1 MFVGMQAVRVKYRD
15 RQKYICHE
23 GQLTFESF
31 LECVSKKFEI
41 PTLDLKVYDDLNTEV
56 DEDAFAFLV
65 MKPDLGVLE
74 VRLPKGSDF
83 EDSVSPSTSHPL
95 CTSNSS
101 FDEGD
106 SDDTIILQSTPVQRN
121 RADLTHLAQ
130 LIENILRKKPGGE
143 MILTEYGRTKS
154 LTDSRRRDMVKILV
168 AHMASEHGTSPSKR
182 VKEDYA
188 KGITALF
195 PYLADPQGTLG
206 YEQYYNPVDGS
217 GFLPWRVKT
226 LQKEASEGQKKR
238 SPQLLTGGPDS
249 GERTPFCKENQ
260 LATETQCCEAIA
272 LMKHTTDETII
283 REKMKQ
289 TFTHRQAMVNDPVKS
304 SEIFTTFPR
313 FLDIKGMIEQDFSLM
328 FGDDISARFLEKW
341 PTHYR
346 QKVLEQSRG
355 LTQTSDLEDLLHNA
369 ESTTEE
375 LEDGWDSEMSSI
387 LLLIHLMPPSP
398 HGRNKRPGKLS
409 ARQAI
414 DHLVKFIKTGTS
426 VEGHLDSITESRQPY
441 LLAVGTQR
449 SAIQKYFIVIDK
461 HAIPCRSP
469 DALASFDELFKA
481 HFIFATS
488 YNRDLANVYHF
499 LQTAVY
505 QIDAATTKVNPRVKE
520 MRARMLHGF

>member
-1 MFVGMQAVRVKYRD
+1 MQAVRVKYQD
-15 RQKYICHE
+15 RQKYICYE
-23 GQLTFESF
+23 GQLTFKSF

-74 VRLPKGSDF
+74 VCLPKASDF
-83 EDSVSPSTSHPL
+83 GDSVSPSTSH
-95 CTSNSS
+95 SIASSSSSS
-101 FDEGD
+101 FLSSGAENEGE
-106 SDDTIILQSTPVQRN
+106 SDDTTILQPSPAQRN
-121 RADLTHLAQ
+121 RDDLARLAQ
-130 LIENILRKKPGGE
+130 IIEKILREKPGGE
-143 MILTEYGRTKS
+143 RILTEYA
-154 LTDSRRRDMVKILV
+154 DSRRRDMVKILV
-168 AHMASEHGTSPSKR
+168 AHMASEHGTSPSRR

-217 GFLPWRVKT
+217 GFLAWRVKT

-238 SPQLLTGGPDS
+238 NRQPMTGGPDS
-249 GERTPFCKENQ
+249 GDRTPFSEENQ
-260 LATETQCCEAIA
+260 LTTETQCCEAIA
-272 LMKHTTDETII
+272 LMQHTTDEAII
-283 REKMKQ
+283 KEKMKQ
-289 TFTHRQAMVNDPVKS
+289 TFTHRQTMVHDPVKS
-304 SEIFTTFPR
+304 SEVFTTFPR
-313 FLDIKGMIEQDFSLM
+313 FLDITGMIEQDFSLM
-328 FGDDISARFLEKW
+328 FGDDISAKFLEKW

-449 SAIQKYFIVIDK
+449 STIHKYFIVIDK

-469 DALASFDELFKA
+469 DSLASFDELFKA
-481 HFIFATS
+481 HFVFATS

-505 QIDAATTKVNPRVKE
+505 QIDASTTKVNPRVKE
-520 MRARMLHGF
+520 MRARMLN

>member
-1 MFVGMQAVRVKYRD
+1 
-15 RQKYICHE
+15 
-23 GQLTFESF
+23 
-31 LECVSKKFEI
+31 
-41 PTLDLKVYDDLNTEV
+41 
-56 DEDAFAFLV
+56 

-74 VRLPKGSDF
+74 VCLPKDSDF
-83 EDSVSPSTSHPL
+83 EESVSPSTSHSVAS
-95 CTSNSS
+95 SNSS
-101 FDEGD
+101 FLSCSAENEGD
-106 SDDTIILQSTPVQRN
+106 SDDTIILQPSPGQRN
-121 RADLTHLAQ
+121 RDDLTRLAR
-130 LIENILRKKPGGE
+130 ILREKPGGE
-143 MILTEYGRTKS
+143 RILTEYARKKS

-168 AHMASEHGTSPSKR
+168 AHMASEHGTSPSRR

-206 YEQYYNPVDGS
+206 YEHYYNPVDGG
-217 GFLPWRVKT
+217 GFLAWRVKT

-238 SPQLLTGGPDS
+238 NPQPLTGGPDS
-249 GERTPFCKENQ
+249 GDRTPFSKENR
-260 LATETQCCEAIA
+260 LTTETQCCEAIA
-272 LMKHTTDETII
+272 LMKHTTDEAII
-283 REKMKQ
+283 KEKMKQ
-289 TFTHRQAMVNDPVKS
+289 TFIHRQEMVPDPVKS

-313 FLDIKGMIEQDFSLM
+313 FLDVKGMIVQDFSLM
-328 FGDDISARFLEKW
+328 FGDDISAKFLEKW

-346 QKVLEQSRG
+346 QKVLEQTCG

-398 HGRNKRPGKLS
+398 HGRNKRPEKLS

-426 VEGHLDSITESRQPY
+426 IEGHLDSITESCQPY
-441 LLAVGTQR
+441 LLAVGTKR
-449 SAIQKYFIVIDK
+449 SATHKYFIVIDK
-461 HAIPCRSP
+461 HAIPCQSP
-469 DALASFDELFKA
+469 DSLASFDKLFKA
-481 HFIFATS
+481 HFVFATS

-505 QIDAATTKVNPRVKE
+505 QIDTATTKVNPRFKE
-520 MRARMLHGF
+520 MRVRMLH

>member
-143 MILTEYGRTKS
+143 RILTEYGRTKS

-272 LMKHTTDETII
+272 LMKHTADETII

-289 TFTHRQAMVNDPVKS
+289 TFTHRQAM
-304 SEIFTTFPR
+304 
-313 FLDIKGMIEQDFSLM
+313 
-328 FGDDISARFLEKW
+328 IS
-341 PTHYR
+341 
-346 QKVLEQSRG
+346 
-355 LTQTSDLEDLLHNA
+355 
-369 ESTTEE
+369 
-375 LEDGWDSEMSSI
+375 
-387 LLLIHLMPPSP
+387 
-398 HGRNKRPGKLS
+398 
-409 ARQAI
+409 
-414 DHLVKFIKTGTS
+414 
-426 VEGHLDSITESRQPY
+426 
-441 LLAVGTQR
+441 
-449 SAIQKYFIVIDK
+449 
-461 HAIPCRSP
+461 
-469 DALASFDELFKA
+469 
-481 HFIFATS
+481 
-488 YNRDLANVYHF
+488 
-499 LQTAVY
+499 
-505 QIDAATTKVNPRVKE
+505 
-520 MRARMLHGF
+520 